1 MSMVKS
7 AVALGPRAQGP
18 CCTQQATRLGPRA
31 TMQGGSHHNNIMCN
45 HVVVVHVGNN
55 PLDGRQTH
63 VCIFCWQGGT
73 VKEQIVCD
81 SKILICY
88 IVILITIFLIL
99 HMFAHPL
106 SLHLSIHRKIDVPFF
121 VLLSLATTYSWFLSK
136 NDTVISFCL

>member
-1 MSMVKS
+1 MVKS

-31 TMQGGSHHNNIMCN
+31 TMQGGSHTCATMWWWCT
-45 HVVVVHVGNN
+45 VGNN

-99 HMFAHPL
+99 HMFAHPH
-106 SLHLSIHRKIDVPFF
+106 SLCISPSTGKLMFLFSSCSPSLRHIVGFCRK
-121 VLLSLATTYSWFLSK
+121 TTR
-136 NDTVISFCL
+136 

>member
-1 MSMVKS
+1 MWWW
-7 AVALGPRAQGP
+7 
-18 CCTQQATRLGPRA
+18 CT
-31 TMQGGSHHNNIMCN
+31 
-45 HVVVVHVGNN
+45 VGNN

>member
-1 MSMVKS
+1 MWWW
-7 AVALGPRAQGP
+7 
-18 CCTQQATRLGPRA
+18 CT
-31 TMQGGSHHNNIMCN
+31 
-45 HVVVVHVGNN
+45 VGNN

-136 NDTVISFCL
+136 KDMLISFCLQHILPITAHCLQKQIAKEIIDRKGYHCLLPGWHVVLNVGS